1 MARSSLFTALLATCA
16 IGIGAAAA
24 QSYPTRQIQLV
35 VPFPAGGNTD
45 LMARALQPELA
56 KALGQPVVVFNKGG
70 AAGTLGNIDV
80 FQARPDGYTVGL
92 SPNNP
97 LTGQPHVQKLPYSL
111 DSFRYICLIYDTP
124 YVLIGGPKAPFKT
137 MQEFITYTK
146 AKPDNLIYGTPGP
159 GSTNHLV
166 MLAVLGAIKGDGVH
180 VPFQGAGPMSQALLG
195 GTIMAF
201 TETPSVAKASNLPIL
216 ASLTKQRQASIPDVP
231 TAAELGYPAEGFTA
245 GGLIVPEKTP
255 DAVVQALEK
264 ACQQASAS
272 SEFKATIERLNGVPR
287 YLPGAEFK
295 AMFQQDSV
303 RNAGAVKAAGLGPK

>member
-1 MARSSLFTALLATCA
+1 MARSSLIVALLATA
-16 IGIGAAAA
+16 ALGAGSAAA
-24 QSYPTRQIQLV
+24 QTYPTRQVQLV
-35 VPFPAGGNTD
+35 VPFPPGGNTD

-70 AAGTLGNIDV
+70 AAGTLGNIEV

-92 SPNNP
+92 TPNNP

-111 DSFRYICLIYDTP
+111 DSFRYVCLIYDTP
-124 YVLIGGPKAPFKT
+124 YVLIAGPKSPFKT
-137 MQEFITYTK
+137 MHEFVAYTK
-146 AKPDNLIYGTPGP
+146 QKPDNLIYGTPGP

-195 GTIMAF
+195 GTVMAF
-201 TETPSVAKASNLPIL
+201 TETPAVAKASNLPIL

-231 TAAELGYPAEGFTA
+231 TAAELGYNAEGFTA

-255 DAVVQALEK
+255 DAVVAVLEK
-264 ACQQASAS
+264 ACETASAS
-272 SEFKATIERLNGVPR
+272 AEFKATIQKLNGVPR
-287 YLPGAEFK
+287 YLPGAAFK
-295 AMFQQDSV
+295 AMFQQDSL
-303 RNAGAVKAAGLGPK
+303 RNAAAVKAAGLGPK

>member
-1 MARSSLFTALLATCA
+1 MARASFLVAALAASTIVGTAS
-16 IGIGAAAA
+16 A
-24 QSYPTRQIQLV
+24 QTYPTRQIQMV

-80 FQARPDGYTVGL
+80 FQARPDGYTIGL

-111 DSFRYICLIYDTP
+111 DSFRYVCLVYDTP
-124 YVLIGGPKAPFKT
+124 YVLIGGPKSPFKT
-137 MQEFITYTK
+137 MQEFVAYTK

-216 ASLTKQRQASIPDVP
+216 ASLTKQRQPSIPDVP

-245 GGLIVPEKTP
+245 GGLIVPDKTP
-255 DAVVQALEK
+255 DAVVAALEK
-264 ACQQASAS
+264 ACQAASAS
-272 SEFKATIERLNGVPR
+272 AEFKATIEKLNGVPR
-287 YLPGAEFK
+287 YLPGNEFK

-303 RNAGAVKAAGLGPK
+303 RNAAAVKAAGLGPK